1 VALRAP
7 AAGRP
12 GRRVLKLR
20 RAVERGVVLRAVHAP
35 GNISLLEARP
45 ARRIRRQLDEVSLLI
60 TVAAGLYATG
70 VHYVACGKFFERR
83 TLSGGSVPPVL
94 WAPAGGI
101 RNG

>member
-12 GRRVLKLR
+12 GRWVLTLR

-35 GNISLLEARP
+35 GNISLLDARP

-60 TVAAGLYATG
+60 TVAAGLSAKG
-70 VHYVACGKFFERR
+70 WHCAACGIFSRGR
-83 TLSGGSVPPVL
+83 TLTGGSVPPVL
-94 WAPAGGI
+94 RAPAGGI
-101 RNG
+101 RGG